1 MHQTGKHYVHE
12 LDGMGY
18 KMPCVFGVF
27 TVSSLAL
34 MGVPGLAGF
43 VSKWYLASAAVES
56 GNGIAYAGIGC
67 LLISA
72 LLTAIY
78 MFTIVIRAFFP
89 VKGYDASVLE
99 GIKDPNWKM
108 LVPLLIFT
116 GNIIMFGFWSAP
128 VVKFLSDVAAGVY

>member
-1 MHQTGKHYVHE
+1 MSSYLCPSDGNLYV
-12 LDGMGY
+12 
-18 KMPCVFGVF
+18 
-27 TVSSLAL
+27 
-34 MGVPGLAGF
+34 
-43 VSKWYLASAAVES
+43 
-56 GNGIAYAGIGC
+56 
-67 LLISA
+67 
-72 LLTAIY
+72 
-78 MFTIVIRAFFP
+78 TIVIRAFFP